1 MEGNELFPI
10 ETEQEYCDLVIDEI
24 DGWLE
29 GLAKILESVDTE
41 GQRRELEKQAKAYRE
56 ARPDPF
62 YAVIAD
68 VDLDTG
74 QTKEVFRIGECMI
87 SDRKRD
93 VLVMSW
99 SSDEGRRYVQSE
111 NDLSGS
117 IFGARIEIDHGKV
130 IRIAES
136 NKAKAEWRI
145 ERITGVKT
153 GRLGHI
159 IDVIMPGQD
168 DVVRLDHNGA
178 LIIEGGPGTGK
189 TVVALQRIAY
199 LMRPDAPSIVRGS
212 EVLVIGPTK
221 AYVNYVE
228 NFLPNLGLGSVTN
241 EDFDSICLRRLSS
254 NERQELET
262 LRTELPL
269 VRTSKNSQRMT
280 RLMQEA
286 VWPKDQRLNVT
297 AYVEVGMGKVES
309 RYIDASEIVAILHQL
324 RVSFNKGFY
333 SYNRCRQQ
341 MEVEL
346 QKLLFNDPGKVEP
359 TEGGTAIARRTRL
372 IEFWIQKIGEFDQRK
387 RFDAQTKID
396 SPVGGRIK
404 RELLTI
410 VNNYY
415 QEDIKIAIDLI
426 AETGTLDVRKLQE
439 TLDNVGA
446 STKGSGRKI
455 DATLNNGAENVD
467 LGEIASAQV
476 QAAKSG
482 VVLPRVTQIVD
493 RILPTRDVLVVAKRV
508 CGGETKLF
516 EAVLGVDGQAL
527 AKRFSEASTTQTMA
541 KKYAWSDADL
551 PIIAEI
557 SFLING
563 NEGQKRFTHV
573 VVDEAQDLTRLQSRV
588 ISRYVN
594 GKQLTLVGDPNQATR
609 VGYMD
614 SWDSITEV
622 FGLWDDELK
631 FADANIKICKLE
643 HNLRVPENIYDY
655 ARLYLAETE
664 RINTPSCALP
674 GGSVDIVEPN
684 PKQVLEV
691 LNSTIAEKTKNGARV
706 AIITDDT
713 RVRAHVE
720 ALDHQNVTV
729 LGPEESKGLEVD
741 HSILVQPHR
750 WFKPSERIRNLM
762 YVVLTRATKSVT
774 ILQHEPEKYEIKIP
788 INPED

>member
-1 MEGNELFPI
+1 
-10 ETEQEYCDLVIDEI
+10 
-24 DGWLE
+24 
-29 GLAKILESVDTE
+29 
-41 GQRRELEKQAKAYRE
+41 
-56 ARPDPF
+56 
-62 YAVIAD
+62 
-68 VDLDTG
+68 
-74 QTKEVFRIGECMI
+74 
-87 SDRKRD
+87 
-93 VLVMSW
+93 
-99 SSDEGRRYVQSE
+99 
-111 NDLSGS
+111 
-117 IFGARIEIDHGKV
+117 
-130 IRIAES
+130 
-136 NKAKAEWRI
+136 
-145 ERITGVKT
+145 
-153 GRLGHI
+153 
-159 IDVIMPGQD
+159 
-168 DVVRLDHNGA
+168 
-178 LIIEGGPGTGK
+178 
-189 TVVALQRIAY
+189 
-199 LMRPDAPSIVRGS
+199 
-212 EVLVIGPTK
+212 
-221 AYVNYVE
+221 
-228 NFLPNLGLGSVTN
+228 
-241 EDFDSICLRRLSS
+241 
-254 NERQELET
+254 
-262 LRTELPL
+262 
-269 VRTSKNSQRMT
+269 MT

-372 IEFWIQKIGEFDQRK
+372 IEFWIQKIGEHDQRK
-387 RFDAQTKID
+387 RFEAQIKID

-415 QEDIKIAIDLI
+415 QDDIKVAMELI
-426 AETGTLDVRKLQE
+426 AETGALDVRQLEQ
-439 TLDNVGA
+439 TLIEGGV
-446 STKGSGRKI
+446 STKGSGRKN
-455 DATLNNGAENVD
+455 DSTLNNGAETIE
-467 LGEIASAQV
+467 LEEIPLAQV

-482 VVLPRVTQIVD
+482 ALLPRVSQIVD

-508 CGGETKLF
+508 CGGEPKLF
-516 EAVLGVDGQAL
+516 EAVLGEDGLAL
-527 AKRFSEASTTQTMA
+527 AKRFSEASTTQTKA
-541 KKYAWSDADL
+541 KKYVWSDADL

-594 GKQLTLVGDPNQATR
+594 GRQLTLVGDPNQATR

-664 RINTPSCALP
+664 RINTPSCALL
-674 GGSVDIVEPN
+674 GGSVNIVESN
-684 PKQVLEV
+684 PKQVFEV
-691 LNSTIAEKTKNGARV
+691 LNSTVAEKIKDGARV